1 MVNSYVFNELE
12 YRFDWNCRDSITI
25 GPSPSFQNPQR
36 TFDNDDGEVV
46 HKKESDIPSKAVSMI
61 IPSNQETFCNGAI
74 RLYIFA
80 IYNDRIFTVDNN

>member
-1 MVNSYVFNELE
+1 MLDLLNLTKVKACKLVNLYLFDKLE
-12 YRFDWNCRDSITI
+12 YNFESNYRDSITI

-61 IPSNQETFCNGAI
+61 IRFHQ
-74 RLYIFA
+74 
-80 IYNDRIFTVDNN
+80 RIF